1 MTALYG
7 LTHWT
12 TDRAVQDAVQ
22 DAVQNDADRMGAV
35 LSRYGRDAHETWHGG
50 VTALGARHAF
60 LLPEDS
66 FVAPIHARGRRYAVV
81 ADVHL
86 TERAAL
92 ASELGLSAS
101 TSAVLSDAALAAE
114 AIEQWGELA
123 FDRLYGWFAIA
134 AWDTLQ
140 RRLLLARDF
149 IGKRPLY
156 YHRADDGT
164 LAFASM
170 PDALRTLESVPRGAD
185 EDQYLRLMR
194 RAPLLPGRTPMA
206 GISRVM
212 PGYYLVATADA
223 VTEHA
228 YWKPD
233 VTPLRRRT
241 QREYEAQLLERLDAA
256 VGATLRGG
264 TGDVGAHLSGGFD
277 STAVVVTAARLLAAT
292 DTRIVA
298 FTAAPHHHHQ
308 TYETHHFSDESGLAA
323 ETAALY
329 PNVEHVVIRTDR
341 PTLQALDRTA
351 DIYPEPIPNLCNM
364 VWVDAINEAAQRRG
378 IRIMLEGTMG
388 NLSISASGV
397 AALPDLFRHGRL
409 IAWAR
414 LGRGLVTTQWM
425 RWPGVL
431 WNTIGP
437 LLPVSLW
444 KRIMAGR
451 GIVMPSVATA
461 VSLRP
466 DALARVEMQI
476 RAENQGIDP
485 AHAADLSDAMRYG
498 SNSVAANLQMVAQ
511 NENGSF
517 LKVMLAEFRLDVRD
531 PLADRR
537 LVEWALRV
545 PVERLAWGG
554 EPRAILR
561 GALQGKA
568 PPSVLDT
575 RARGYQG
582 ADWPVALAAS
592 RERLREEIERLAMFE
607 STAQMMDVERLQK
620 LVDDMP
626 EADSPLWADI
636 TYEIAYRENL
646 WHAVALASHM
656 RRTAGSNY

>member
-7 LTHWT
+7 LTHWNAE
-12 TDRAVQDAVQ
+12 RAVNEDA
-22 DAVQNDADRMGAV
+22 ARMGAS
-35 LSRYGRDAHETWHGG
+35 LSRYGRDAHEAWDGG
-50 VTALGARHAF
+50 VIAMGALSAF
-60 LLPEDS
+60 LLPEDH
-66 FVAPIHARGRRYAVV
+66 FVPPIHGRDRRYAVV

-92 ASELGLSAS
+92 ASELGHSAS
-101 TSAVLSDAALAAE
+101 AAALLSDAALAADALE
-114 AIEQWGELA
+114 RWGELA

-170 PDALRTLESVPRGAD
+170 PEALRTLEGVPRGAD
-185 EDQYLRLMR
+185 EAQYLRLMR

-228 YWKPD
+228 YWNPD
-233 VTPLRRRT
+233 VTPLRLRT
-241 QREYEAQLLERLDAA
+241 QPEYEAQMLERLDAA
-256 VGATLRGG
+256 VGAALRRGVG
-264 TGDVGAHLSGGFD
+264 EVGAHLSGGFD

-298 FTAAPHHHHQ
+298 FTAAPHHPHQ
-308 TYETHHFSDESGLAA
+308 TYQTHHFSDESGLAA

-329 PNVEHVVIRTDR
+329 PNVEHVVIRSDK
-341 PTLQALDRTA
+341 PTLRTLDRTA
-351 DIYPEPIPNLCNM
+351 DIYPEPVPNLCNM

-388 NLSISASGV
+388 NLSISASGI

-409 IAWAR
+409 IGWAR
-414 LGRGLVTTQWM
+414 LGHGLVGAKQM
-425 RWPGVL
+425 RWRGVL

-437 LLPVSLW
+437 LLPVTLW
-444 KRIMAGR
+444 KRIMARR
-451 GIVMPSVATA
+451 GIVMPSVASA

-466 DALARVEMQI
+466 DMLAQVEAQI
-476 RAENQGIDP
+476 RAENRGIDP

-498 SNSVAANLQMVAQ
+498 SDSVAANLNMVAQ
-511 NENGSF
+511 NEDGSF
-517 LKVMLAEFRLDVRD
+517 LKVMLAEFRLDIRD

-561 GALQGKA
+561 AALKGKA

-575 RARGYQG
+575 RLRGYQG

-592 RERLREEIERLAMFE
+592 RERLREEIERLAMFD
-607 STAQMMDVERLQK
+607 STAKMMDVERLQK

-636 TYEIAYRENL
+636 NYEIAYRENL
-646 WHAVALASHM
+646 LHTVALASHM